1 MSGFLPAGTSLQLSD
16 ASGNINH
23 QGVLTSNVNGTSI
36 IGPTFPTT
44 STGTST
50 CHAHYTDASSNALKF
65 LNACASGTG
74 GHEFWLS
81 TSTTAPIQTAKID
94 ISGFTIDN
102 STSGGSVVYSP
113 DVLLL
118 APDGRN
124 IELDGSLF
132 GPPYNFEN
140 QTFNPVYMTQTTSL
154 YTTGDLCYV
163 VCGSDRVIQI
173 FNNNA
178 ITNPIP
184 PNVVPSDFG
193 NSSNVGITLGIPL
206 FSLTPPSPSITK
218 TSNLNES
225 LTIVDDVDT
234 SILSASD
241 LTFNGVSVALK
252 PPVDELIIKQTNLI
266 YQFAS
271 PAIYADARPM
281 IATPTS
287 VINTYAI
294 NAWYFINSFASNN
307 KINWY
312 IAPDNGMV
320 VSDILGL
327 YLRFLNLSTTSNDNT
342 MYLIVYTKL
351 QASGNYASW
360 FHSAIT
366 YELDSSI
373 QPTINTN
380 YTMFMNVSGSCPNPS
395 YYASSLV
402 DMEISSVNPNP
413 RGTYDPTDE
422 ILAFAI
428 STNSTSPI
436 NSVEFV
442 LQKFG
447 IMTPN
452 GTQEFQFAPLI

>member
-1 MSGFLPAGTSLQLSD
+1 MSGFLPANTTLQLGD
-16 ASGNINH
+16 NSGNIFH
-23 QGVLTSNVNGTSI
+23 QGVLASNVNRTTLLTG
-36 IGPTFPTT
+36 TFPTT
-44 STGTST
+44 STGDST
-50 CHAHYTDASSNALKF
+50 CHAHYTDASTNALKF

-74 GHEFWLS
+74 GHEFWVS
-81 TSTTAPIQTAKID
+81 TSTTAPIQTAKFD
-94 ISGFTIDN
+94 INGLTIDKG
-102 STSGGSVVYSP
+102 T
-113 DVLLL
+113 
-118 APDGRN
+118 
-124 IELDGSLF
+124 GSLVNLPAIIVGQSTQVVFTYPPALDSF
-132 GPPYNFEN
+132 GIQYNVFD
-140 QTFNPVYMTQTTSL
+140 NPVQVL
-154 YTTGDLCYV
+154 FNAGVFTTGTTYYARATNAQTLEIRLTTNPLDTPLNCSVFTAGQIPFAYV
-163 VCGSDRVIQI
+163 VSPTTIL
-173 FNNNA
+173 
-178 ITNPIP
+178 
-184 PNVVPSDFG
+184 
-193 NSSNVGITLGIPL
+193 NSV
-206 FSLTPPSPSITK
+206 
-218 TSNLNES
+218 LNEF
-225 LTIVDDVDT
+225 LTLQEDANE
-234 SILSASD
+234 SILTATD

-271 PAIYADARPM
+271 PAIYADGRPM
-281 IATPTS
+281 IATPSS

-294 NAWYFINSFASNN
+294 NSWYFINSFASNN

-312 IAPDNGMV
+312 IPPDNGML

-342 MYLIVYTKL
+342 MFLTVYTKL
-351 QASGNYASW
+351 QASGNYGSW
-360 FHSAIT
+360 YHSAIT
-366 YELDSSI
+366 YTLDSSI

-413 RGTYDPTDE
+413 RGTYAPTDE